1 MAALVWDADGAKR
14 FETGVDKVALYV
26 KGTSTA
32 IVDPRSD
39 VQSGDELGLTSTPYT
54 GGVAWN
60 GVTSVSKSPSGA
72 EANDIYAD
80 NIKYASLRSAETF
93 GATVEAYTYPD
104 EFRECNGAKVVA
116 GGLIVG
122 QQIRKPFGFCFRTD
136 IGDDSD
142 SGIDVGSKYKLHL
155 VYNATASP
163 SEESFSTIN
172 DSPEAITFSWEMSTI
187 PVAVTTDA
195 ANGAF
200 TNGPYAPVAT
210 LTIDSSKLTT
220 AGKSKLTQLESVLFG
235 TTNINPMLPMPGD
248 IIRFFGG

>member
-39 VQSGDELGLTSTPYT
+39 VPSGDELALTSTPYT

-93 GATVEAYTYPD
+93 GATVEAYAYPD

-136 IGDDSD
+136 IGDDND

-187 PVAVTTDA
+187 PFTFADNSHLPVTCI
-195 ANGAF
+195 
-200 TNGPYAPVAT
+200 
-210 LTIDSSKLTT
+210 TIDSTKANPTALSILEKLLYGDNSTNST
-220 AGKSKLTQLESVLFG
+220 AVLPLPNDVLTIFG
-235 TTNINPMLPMPGD
+235 AD
-248 IIRFFGG
+248 YD